1 MYSNSLHVNP
11 KIRNFWKDLK
21 KNESKF
27 HVFKKNRNLV
37 YFGDDLSKKSYEF
50 VDDRIKNLGIN
61 FDFNSL
67 TNKFIAA
74 LQEESG
80 NEDVLKEL
88 AIKAVSEAFEIP
100 EDILEAHLNKEDID
114 VNSTDEEFPE
124 EDYDYDSLSQSLKD
138 NINKRILLN
147 CITQGASIHAFYTMH
162 HLVRNDLE
170 KISEDVI
177 GIYDEVSVGTVY
189 TYWKIDYSSMLESS
203 DNLDMLVQGSSK
215 VEYGENENDNPKV
228 VAKART
234 FVVLC
239 QELVKGAIELIN
251 LNGLRDL
258 DEEELRTIYAFAD
271 KRVDEPRYIQIS
283 SEIWRKVL
291 AFIKVYKDEVG
302 KISIPDLL
310 MKISLLNPKDIED
323 FFEHMISG
331 DNTQAINFLNTNEGV
346 ISNEDF

>member
-1 MYSNSLHVNP
+1 MYNNSLHVNP

-21 KNESKF
+21 KNDSKF

-37 YFGDDLSKKSYEF
+37 YFGDNLSQSSYEF
-50 VDDRIKNLGIN
+50 VDERIKNIGFN
-61 FDFNSL
+61 FDFSSL
-67 TNKFIAA
+67 TNKFVAA
-74 LQEESG
+74 IQTESG
-80 NEDVLKEL
+80 NEDVLKQL

-114 VNSTDEEFPE
+114 VNSTDESFPE

-147 CITQGASIHAFYTMH
+147 CVTQGASIHAFYTMH

-170 KISEDVI
+170 KISEDIV

-203 DNLDMLVQGSSK
+203 DNLGMLVQGSSK
-215 VEYGENENDNPKV
+215 VEYRDDASPKV

-239 QELVKGAIELIN
+239 QELVKGAIELIS
-251 LNGLRDL
+251 LNGLKDL
-258 DEEELRTIYAFAD
+258 DEEELKTIYAFAD

-283 SEIWRKVL
+283 SEIWRKIL
-291 AFIKVYKDEVG
+291 SFTKVYKDEVG

-331 DNTQAINFLNTNEGV
+331 DNTQAINFLNTIEGV
-346 ISNEDF
+346 SLNQPPYL